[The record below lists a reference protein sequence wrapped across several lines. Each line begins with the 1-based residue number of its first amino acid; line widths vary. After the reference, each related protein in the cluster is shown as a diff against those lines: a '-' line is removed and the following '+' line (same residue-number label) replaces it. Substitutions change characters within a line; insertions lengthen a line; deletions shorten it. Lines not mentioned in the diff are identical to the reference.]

1 MVANPVFCLGSS
13 FLQLIAIS
21 TVLNNPHRRQAPP
34 KPHSLLPPVP
44 QADLPRVRR
53 KDFESYLN
61 AITPEWE
68 RYENSSQLGRDG
80 QAQDD
85 NQWTP
90 RNSIAGEDQK
100 TPHRRTSSVSSLQGK
115 YTPPLHSVPSVFFQK
130 DFNLGDPRIFAIV
143 TEQDAAAALLTSQ
156 DDTFADPLSISHS
169 LPLLEKFSHYAD
181 TVEQHLVREISIRSP
196 SFFAA
201 LTNLHDLQSESERCL
216 VRIGK
221 LRTQLRDVD
230 NNSAKRGL
238 EMVRKECKMA
248 NLGKIRDG
256 VRMIGGVMEMTG
268 VAKGLVNAGQW
279 GEALGVIED
288 LERLWDAS
296 KPALLGSNAPGQ
308 PQLSLNENGDANGH
322 KPVLS
327 PLSPTPE
334 EEHESQDEI
343 TSPQEAQKTTFPIR
357 HPVSLSAL
365 HAFSALPS
373 HLRALVMEIASSLSL
388 ELVSVLRSD
397 LETRINSD
405 YRVNPEADQGL
416 KDRLKPL
423 LMNLVRTKGLKEGVL
438 SWREVVLIEVRGVVK
453 KV

>member
-1 MVANPVFCLGSS
+1 MVASCAYICLHSS
-13 FLQLIAIS
+13 LSQIIAIS
-21 TVLNNPHRRQAPP
+21 TVLNNPHKRQAPP
-34 KPHSLLPPVP
+34 KAHSLLPPVP
-44 QADLPRVRR
+44 HADLPRVRR

-68 RYENSSQLGRDG
+68 RYEHSSQLGQDG
-80 QAQDD
+80 QAQIED

-90 RNSIAGEDQK
+90 RNSIAGEDPT
-100 TPHRRTSSVSSLQGK
+100 TPHPTSPSPLFHGK
-115 YTPPLHSVPSVFFQK
+115 YIPPLHSVPSVFFQR
-130 DFNLGDPRIFAIV
+130 DFNLGDPRTFATV
-143 TEQDAAAALLTSQ
+143 TEQEAVAALLTPQ
-156 DDTFADPLSISHS
+156 DDTFADPFSLSHS

-181 TVEQHLVREISIRSP
+181 TVEQHLVREISIRST

-216 VRIGK
+216 HRIGK

-256 VRMIGGVMEMTG
+256 VKMIGGVVEMTG

-279 GEALGVIED
+279 GEALGVIEE
-288 LERLWDAS
+288 LEKWWEVS
-296 KPALLGSNAPGQ
+296 EPVSTQSSTPGQ
-308 PQLSLNENGDANGH
+308 PQLSLNGNGDAIGH
-322 KPVLS
+322 KLGQS
-327 PLSPTPE
+327 PPLPTLE
-334 EEHESQDEI
+334 EGI
-343 TSPQEAQKTTFPIR
+343 ATPQEAQKKISPGL
-357 HPVSLSAL
+357 HPVSLSSL

-373 HLRALVMEIASSLSL
+373 HLRVLVMEIAASLSS
-388 ELVSVLRSD
+388 ELVSVLRND

-405 YRVNPEADQGL
+405 HKVNPEADQGL

-423 LMNLVRTKGLKEGVL
+423 LLNLVRTKGLKEGVL
-438 SWREVVLIEVRGVVK
+438 SWREVVLIDVRAVIK

>member
-1 MVANPVFCLGSS
+1 MVATCAYICLDSS
-13 FLQLIAIS
+13 LSQIIAIS
-21 TVLNNPHRRQAPP
+21 TVLNNPHKRQAPP
-34 KPHSLLPPVP
+34 KAHSLLPPVP
-44 QADLPRVRR
+44 HADLPRVRR

-68 RYENSSQLGRDG
+68 RYEHSSQLGQDG
-80 QAQDD
+80 QAQIED

-90 RNSIAGEDQK
+90 RNSIAGEDPT
-100 TPHRRTSSVSSLQGK
+100 TPHPTSPSPVPHGK
-115 YTPPLHSVPSVFFQK
+115 YIPPLHSVPSVFFQK
-130 DFNLGDPRIFAIV
+130 DFNLGDSRTFATV
-143 TEQDAAAALLTSQ
+143 TEQETAVTLLTPQ
-156 DDTFADPLSISHS
+156 DDTFADPFSLSHS

-181 TVEQHLVREISIRSP
+181 TVEQHLVREISIRST

-216 VRIGK
+216 NRIGK

-248 NLGKIRDG
+248 NLGKIKDG
-256 VRMIGGVMEMTG
+256 VKMIGGVVEMTG

-279 GEALGVIED
+279 GEALGVIEE
-288 LERLWDAS
+288 LEKWWEVS
-296 KPALLGSNAPGQ
+296 EPVSTQSSALGQ
-308 PQLSLNENGDANGH
+308 PQLSLNGNGDAIGH
-322 KPVLS
+322 KS
-327 PLSPTPE
+327 PLLPTLE
-334 EEHESQDEI
+334 EEI
-343 TSPQEAQKTTFPIR
+343 ATPQEAQKKISPGL
-357 HPVSLSAL
+357 HPVSLSSL

-373 HLRALVMEIASSLSL
+373 HLRALVMEIAASLSS
-388 ELVSVLRSD
+388 ELVSVLRND

-405 YRVNPEADQGL
+405 HKVNPEVDQGL

-423 LMNLVRTKGLKEGVL
+423 LLNLVRTKGLKEGIL
-438 SWREVVLIEVRGVVK
+438 SWREVVLIDVRAVVK